1 MFDLGLAPAGLRHFR
16 AHERRE
22 VRLTVEVATQRSGVR
37 RPALVIDLSLAGAGI
52 ETDEPFFPGD
62 RISIT
67 LATPTM
73 WDPLVLE
80 ATVAWAH
87 PPRPAAQA
95 VDALGRPRTL
105 SRSGIVFD
113 YPAPASVLAM
123 FEMLTTLGY
132 E

>member
-1 MFDLGLAPAGLRHFR
+1 MFHPGLAPAGPRHFR

-22 VRLTVEVATQRSGVR
+22 VRLTVEVAAQRSGIR
-37 RPALVIDLSLAGAGI
+37 RPAVVIDLSLAGAGI

-62 RISIT
+62 RISVT

-73 WDPLVLE
+73 WDPLVIE
-80 ATVAWAH
+80 AVVAWAH
-87 PPRPAAQA
+87 PPRPALPT
-95 VDALGRPRTL
+95 DSLGRSRTV

-113 YPAPASVLAM
+113 HPTPSSVLAM
-123 FEMLTTLGY
+123 FEMLATIGY